1 MKKAKIFIDSNLD
14 QTLLITEA
22 LFTQCSLVRKRI
34 IRKITVSNCNVHES
48 RKLSFVRKRPWN
60 ILYAVSLLSKGG

>member
-34 IRKITVSNCNVHES
+34 VRKITVSNCNVHEN
-48 RKLSFVRKRPWN
+48 RKLSLVRKRSWN